1 MELVFPDS
9 FNVVQPVPCTSLVH
23 EVGSQELEPDYCR
36 GIEARVEWSEIIF
49 KRVN

>member
-23 EVGSQELEPDYCR
+23 GMAVGIQFWSQTILE
-36 GIEARVEWSEIIF
+36 E
-49 KRVN
+49 

>member
-23 EVGSQELEPDYCR
+23 GSWQSILEPD
-36 GIEARVEWSEIIF
+36 IVEEYKPEF
-49 KRVN
+49 NGQK

>member
-23 EVGSQELEPDYCR
+23 GSWQSILEPDYSR
-36 GIEARVEWSEIIF
+36 GIEARV
-49 KRVN
+49 